1 MSDSVP
7 EPAESASGR
16 SSDHPVELVQTFLRL
31 MEARDLDAAGSLLA
45 DGVTITFP
53 GGRTFANLADQ
64 VASSA
69 GRFRGVTKTFDQ
81 FDVLERAPGG
91 GGAGGDAGGAAGDG
105 EGGDY
110 VVYVFGTLAGT
121 ALDGT
126 AFDGVRYID
135 RFVIRDGLIVDQRVW
150 NDLAE
155 SGVLTATDGTKH

>member
-1 MSDSVP
+1 MIDQT
-7 EPAESASGR
+7 
-16 SSDHPVELVQTFLRL
+16 DPVELATTFLRL
-31 MEARDLDAAGSLLA
+31 MEARDLDAAGRYLA

-53 GGRTFANLADQ
+53 GGRTFTNLADQ

-81 FDVLERAPGG
+81 FDVVERAPGG
-91 GGAGGDAGGAAGDG
+91 
-105 EGGDY
+105 EGGGGGEH

-126 AFDGVRYID
+126 TFNGVRYID
-135 RFVIRDGLIVDQRVW
+135 RFVIRDGRIVDQRVW

-155 SGVLTATDGTKH
+155 SGVLSTADRATE